1 MRYHRTAEIMS
12 GMSLVIALA
21 ASLWLTLWPYSY
33 SYESVSVTSGAPAG
47 GAPRVIRG
55 SASLIEVNGAMAFV
69 PLSAPVVLA
78 ALAFGCA
85 VRARCG
91 AQAQRLNPVVRRLV
105 LWTVAI
111 LLSGFSVAAGFSIGA
126 FYMPAAVLSLTAAVA
141 SARAGRSGEKVT

>member
-1 MRYHRTAEIMS
+1 MRYHRATEIMS

-21 ASLWLTLWPYSY
+21 ASLWLILWPYSY
-33 SYESVSVTSGAPAG
+33 SYESISATSGAPAG

-55 SASLIEVNGAMAFV
+55 AASLIEVNGPMALV
-69 PLSAPVVLA
+69 PLSAPVALA
-78 ALAFGCA
+78 ALAFVC
-85 VRARCG
+85 

-111 LLSGFSVAAGFSIGA
+111 LLSGFSVATGFSIGA
-126 FYMPAAVLSLTAAVA
+126 FYVPAAMLSLTAAVV

>member
-1 MRYHRTAEIMS
+1 MRYHRAAEIMS

-21 ASLWLTLWPYSY
+21 ASLWLTLWPYFY
-33 SYESVSVTSGAPAG
+33 SYESVSVTSGTPAG

-55 SASLIEVNGAMAFV
+55 SASLIEVNGAMALV
-69 PLSAPVVLA
+69 PLSAPVALA
-78 ALAFGCA
+78 ALALVC
-85 VRARCG
+85 

-126 FYMPAAVLSLTAAVA
+126 FYVPAAVLSLTAAVA